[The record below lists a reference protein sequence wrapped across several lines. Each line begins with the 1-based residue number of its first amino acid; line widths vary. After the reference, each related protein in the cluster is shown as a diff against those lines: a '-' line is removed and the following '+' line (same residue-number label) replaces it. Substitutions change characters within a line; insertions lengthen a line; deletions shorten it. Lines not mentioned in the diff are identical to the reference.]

1 MLDSY
6 LNFVL
11 FDNPIT
17 TLFVPII
24 IFLAM
29 ILILADFQSYNHYQ
43 AKLKPCRDFIEY
55 LNNNL
60 DSPQLYTPDQ
70 KIKLWIS
77 KYLDIKEEQGL
88 FKPKK
93 VNNKFILLSYPSVL
107 NSPVPRSPVYFAPTL
122 LTALGI
128 LGTFW
133 GIQSGLQAISVDNV
147 DNVNILI
154 DRSTNLLSGMKLAF
168 STSLFGL
175 GGATILMIILGVI
188 GNKKQNHRQKIR
200 KDLNEIAILETPS
213 HILSRIEGKEYNRE
227 ESNNLTPP
235 AIAQAVRAAIIQAFN
250 SENSPIIK
258 ESRLQKTQAQ
268 SNREE
273 LESLVTPLAAAIAEA
288 NRAQLQDLVTPLA
301 GAIAV
306 ANRSQLQD
314 LVTPLAGAI
323 AEANQKQL
331 NPLLTPLAEEVRSLK
346 ELQEQQGNTVENL
359 VNQLRTELIEP
370 LVQRLDESANLTQ
383 EVSKNVQTLSQS
395 LDGITESL
403 SNSIGTI
410 QKFQETTMSELQEFS
425 RSMKDTLTQFQTN
438 TKGVLETVA
447 VEINKVVDKSIEG
460 LDKQRQVFKDN
471 ADEVANK
478 FQSIHQIIE
487 DTKELTQEE
496 LRIFRNEYQTQL
508 EDFLTAQKGELEGII
523 QNMGGVLVEA
533 GESWKEIFNEI
544 TNKIGSSMSQI
555 NGTVSATSNLVSAVG
570 IGDTERMAQYK
581 ELMRDIGQNAS
592 QVSRS
597 YQTAANQFEQA
608 LGQFAGYLQQANE
621 SYCNNIKKFDESSN
635 RIFNGIDQTSVE
647 LLNVANY
654 LVAAANDVKTGN
666 GRNGQ

>member
-1 MLDSY
+1 MFDSFY
-6 LNFVL
+6 SLSDFNSLSEDVIAL
-11 FDNPIT
+11 CSGWSA
-17 TLFVPII
+17 II
-24 IFLAM
+24 LVVTFC
-29 ILILADFQSYNHYQ
+29 LIIWDWRVSFYKYKSKFKVVERSINHLSKVSGQPQ
-43 AKLKPCRDFIEY
+43 AI
-55 LNNNL
+55 
-60 DSPQLYTPDQ
+60 SPQLGEIQSWSGKHLDGKWSNNLFYP
-70 KIKLWIS
+70 KI
-77 KYLDIKEEQGL
+77 DNG
-88 FKPKK
+88 
-93 VNNKFILLSYPSVL
+93 KFILLSYPSVL
-107 NSPVPRSPVYFAPTL
+107 NSPVPRSPVSFAPTL

-133 GIQSGLQAISVDNV
+133 GIQSGLRDIGLNSIDNPE
-147 DNVNILI
+147 ILI
-154 DRSTNLLSGMKLAF
+154 DSSTQLLAGMKLAF
-168 STSLFGL
+168 STSLVGL
-175 GGATILMIILGVI
+175 GSAALMMLILAFRSEKGQAYR
-188 GNKKQNHRQKIR
+188 NKLR
-200 KDLNEIAILETPS
+200 KKLDEIAVFHTPS
-213 HILSRIEGKEYNRE
+213 HILSRMDVQSNRGQSNHLTAEAIGKAVGD
-227 ESNNLTPP
+227 
-235 AIAQAVRAAIIQAFN
+235 AISKTLN
-250 SENSPIIK
+250 SENSLIVQKLTTIQQRQD
-258 ESRLQKTQAQ
+258 EQLQQLNANAIAHRKQVQ
-268 SNREE
+268 D
-273 LESLVTPLAAAIAEA
+273 LVAPLAGAIAVA

-301 GAIAV
+301 GAIAE
-306 ANRSQLQD
+306 ANREQF
-314 LVTPLAGAI
+314 
-323 AEANQKQL
+323 K
-331 NPLLTPLAEEVRSLK
+331 PLLTPLADEVRSLK

-425 RSMKDTLTQFQTN
+425 RSMKDTLTQFQTD

-478 FQSIHQIIE
+478 FQSIHRIIE

-523 QNMGGVLVEA
+523 QKMGGVLVEA
-533 GESWKEIFNEI
+533 GESWRQIFNEI

-597 YQTAANQFEQA
+597 YQKAANQFEQA

-621 SYCNNIKKFDESSN
+621 SYCNNITKFDDSST
-635 RIFNGIDQTSVE
+635 RIFNSMNQTSVE
-647 LLNVANY
+647 LFNVSQY
-654 LVAAANDVKTGN
+654 LVAAAKDVKTGN
-666 GRNGQ
+666 GRNG

>member
-1 MLDSY
+1 MFDSSIFESWST
-6 LNFVL
+6 FVL
-11 FDNPIT
+11 FDSAT
-17 TLFVPII
+17 AALFVPTI
-24 IFLAM
+24 IFLAV
-29 ILILADFQSYNHYQ
+29 ILVWLEVKSYNHYQ
-43 AKLKPCRDFIEY
+43 AKLKPCSDFIKY

-60 DSPQLYTPDQ
+60 DSPQLYTPD
-70 KIKLWIS
+70 KTIKLWIS
-77 KYLDIKEEQGL
+77 KYLDIEDKQGV
-88 FKPKK
+88 FEPKK
-93 VNNKFILLSYPSVL
+93 VDNKFILLSYPSVL

-133 GIQSGLQAISVDNV
+133 GIQSGLQAIGVDNV
-147 DNVNILI
+147 DNVDILI

-175 GGATILMIILGVI
+175 GGATLLMILLGVI

-250 SENSPIIK
+250 SEKSPIIT

-273 LESLVTPLAAAIAEA
+273 LESLVQPLA
-288 NRAQLQDLVTPLA
+288 N
-301 GAIAV
+301 AIAV
-306 ANRSQLQD
+306 ANAKQLQD

-331 NPLLTPLAEEVRSLK
+331 KPLLTPLTDEVRSLR
-346 ELQEQQGNTVENL
+346 ELQEQQGDTVETL

-370 LVQRLDESANLTQ
+370 LVKRLDESANLTKD
-383 EVSKNVQTLSQS
+383 VSENVQKLSES

-425 RSMKDTLTQFQTN
+425 KSMRDTLTQFQTD
-438 TKGVLETVA
+438 TQGVLETVA
-447 VEINKVVDKSIEG
+447 VKINEVVDKSIEG
-460 LDKQRQVFKDN
+460 LDKQRQVFRDN
-471 ADEVANK
+471 ADEVANR

-533 GESWKEIFNEI
+533 GKSWKEIFDEI

-555 NGTVSATSNLVSAVG
+555 NGTVKVTGDLVSAVG
-570 IGDTERMAQYK
+570 LGDTERMAQYQ
-581 ELMRDIGQNAS
+581 ELMRDIGKDAS

-597 YQTAANQFEQA
+597 YQNAASQFEQA
-608 LGQFAGYLQQANE
+608 LGQFAGYLQQANQ
-621 SYCNNIKKFDESSN
+621 SYCNNITTFDDSSTK
-635 RIFNGIDQTSVE
+635 IFNQMDRTSVE

-654 LVAAANDVKTGN
+654 LVAAAKDFKTGN
-666 GRNGQ
+666 GRNG